1 MNALID
7 KIKNIEHGFKH
18 IIEAGDMILKNASI
32 DFEFA
37 TELLDDEAY
46 QVRMLAN
53 YLFSQLSVDNPK
65 ST

>member
-18 IIEAGDMILKNASI
+18 IIEAGDTILKNASI

-53 YLFSQLSVDNPK
+53 YLFSQLSVENPK